1 MHANRDD
8 INLVAVAGGA
18 PRKARKGNE
27 GIGRLSEAIA
37 RFHSRVRMKRARK
50 RRPRIE
56 DRTNTN
62 EAKKP
67 WLKLEMSGRTWYRRR
82 AERRARGSI

>member
-37 RFHSRVRMKRARK
+37 RFIPFGSESEQRLVRIAVNRLGEKGEWDLEELK
-50 RRPRIE
+50 IE
-56 DRTNTN
+56 
-62 EAKKP
+62 
-67 WLKLEMSGRTWYRRR
+67 LEELDQVD
-82 AERRARGSI
+82 AL